1 MVIFEILY
9 ILSAA
14 ILAVYGYNTLFLAW
28 LRVRRSTSNQKK
40 KAGPE
45 FEWPQVTVQ
54 LPIYNERYVVNR
66 LLCDFYL
73 R

>member
-9 ILSAA
+9 VLSAA
-14 ILAVYGYNTLFLAW
+14 ILAVYGYNTLILAW
-28 LRVRRSTSNQKK
+28 LRVWRHTPNQEK

-54 LPIYNERYVVNR
+54 LPI
-66 LLCDFYL
+66 
-73 R
+73 